1 MEFSNMPIDIVEFGN
16 MKVDIVEFDNVK
28 VDESS
33 TNCFLVVEVWLAN
46 ECPQKEESPLHK

>member
-33 TNCFLVVEVWLAN
+33 TNCFLVVEV
-46 ECPQKEESPLHK
+46 